1 MQKQTVAPF
10 AVFDDYR
17 PTMIIAVAVRWLLLF
32 AWFAINNYR
41 VELDPTWLAFNL
53 MGISLGGLNAY
64 VTWRI
69 VQRQPVSW
77 HHALAMSISDLS
89 VITAALFIRDG
100 FQNEFYVFYYPAL
113 LGFSLLFPGRPSFG
127 VLTIVIALYSIM
139 AFTISPT
146 LDTDSEQEKLLFVR
160 LITMVGMVAAGTLIT
175 DWERSRRREAVAAE
189 RQRAQENLEL
199 QQKAQ
204 ESELAAV
211 EERSRI
217 SREIHDGVAQSIY
230 MLSLQLETCV
240 DLAQEE
246 RQELRERLEK
256 LVSLSKESLLEVRHY
271 IFDLKPYLAG
281 EKGLVSMVENQVSE
295 FNKVTGVPA
304 VLNTKREEHPMPV
317 PVSTSIYRVTQEA
330 PANIFKHA
338 QATQVNILLE
348 FQGSG
353 VQLTVKDN
361 GQGFDPKAPASGNG
375 LRNMRQRAEELGGSF
390 SLDSVSGQGT
400 QVLINLPCQS

>member
-1 MQKQTVAPF
+1 
-10 AVFDDYR
+10 
-17 PTMIIAVAVRWLLLF
+17 
-32 AWFAINNYR
+32 
-41 VELDPTWLAFNL
+41 
-53 MGISLGGLNAY
+53 
-64 VTWRI
+64 
-69 VQRQPVSW
+69 
-77 HHALAMSISDLS
+77 
-89 VITAALFIRDG
+89 
-100 FQNEFYVFYYPAL
+100 
-113 LGFSLLFPGRPSFG
+113 
-127 VLTIVIALYSIM
+127 
-139 AFTISPT
+139 
-146 LDTDSEQEKLLFVR
+146 
-160 LITMVGMVAAGTLIT
+160 
-175 DWERSRRREAVAAE
+175 
-189 RQRAQENLEL
+189 
-199 QQKAQ
+199 
-204 ESELAAV
+204 
-211 EERSRI
+211 
-217 SREIHDGVAQSIY
+217 

-304 VLNTKREEHPMPV
+304 VLNTKGEEHPMPV

-330 PANIFKHA
+330 LANIFKHA

-375 LRNMRQRAEELGGSF
+375 LRNMRQRAEELGGF
-390 SLDSVSGQGT
+390 RPRHPGPHQFAMPILAPTSVIWGMEVSREVEGCHVHGSWWWT
-400 QVLINLPCQS
+400 ITK

>member
-17 PTMIIAVAVRWLLLF
+17 PTMTIAVAVRWLLLL
-32 AWFAINNYR
+32 AWFAMNNYR
-41 VELDPTWLAFNL
+41 VELDPTWLALNL
-53 MGISLGGLNAY
+53 MGVSLGGLNAY

-69 VQRQPVSW
+69 VRRQPVSW
-77 HHALAMSISDLS
+77 RHALAMSIADLS
-89 VITAALFIRDG
+89 LITGALFMRDG
-100 FQNEFYVFYYPAL
+100 FQNDFYVFYYPAL

-127 VLTIVIALYSIM
+127 VLTIVIALYTIM

-304 VLNTKREEHPMPV
+304 VLNTKGEEHPMPV

-330 PANIFKHA
+330 LANIFKHA